1 MSRDPLRALL
11 GAERRARPTL
21 ALSPE
26 GTDPQAG
33 PEAAALTLGR
43 AHEVCGPSAAV
54 FAAMAA
60 ARLAARAGPGPV
72 LWIRGPRAE
81 GTTNPDG
88 LSAFLDPARL
98 VLAAPR
104 RPEDALWCAEEA
116 LRAGAAGLA
125 VVELPGPP
133 GLTAVRRLHLAAE
146 AGAAL
151 AAGQGAPP
159 PLALLLTPDP
169 GGAQGV
175 ETRWRMSPAPS
186 HPGPGGRPEPR
197 WRLELLR
204 ARMVRPRRWRVGWA
218 DDPGSD
224 GGLELWRDP
233 ETPVPRSPRRPA
245 RGLSAA

>member
-60 ARLAARAGPGPV
+60 ARLAARAG
-72 LWIRGPRAE
+72 
-81 GTTNPDG
+81 
-88 LSAFLDPARL
+88 L

>member
-11 GAERRARPTL
+11 GAERRPRP
-21 ALSPE
+21 ALSLAEPRE
-26 GTDPQAG
+26 GAAG
-33 PEAAALTLGR
+33 AEAAALALGR

-60 ARLAARAGPGPV
+60 ARLAAQAGPGPV

-81 GTTNPDG
+81 GATNPDG
-88 LSAFLDPARL
+88 LARFLDPARL
-98 VLAAPR
+98 VLATPR

-125 VVELPGPP
+125 VVELPAPP
-133 GLTAVRRLHLAAE
+133 GLTPVRRLHLAAE
-146 AGAAL
+146 AGAAP

-175 ETRWRMSPAPS
+175 ETRWRMSPAAS
-186 HPGPGGRPEPR
+186 RPGPGGRPEPC

-204 ARMVRPRRWRVGWA
+204 ARMVRPRRWLVAWTEGAPHGALDLQPEPPAARR
-218 DDPGSD
+218 S
-224 GGLELWRDP
+224 GL
-233 ETPVPRSPRRPA
+233 V
-245 RGLSAA
+245 SA